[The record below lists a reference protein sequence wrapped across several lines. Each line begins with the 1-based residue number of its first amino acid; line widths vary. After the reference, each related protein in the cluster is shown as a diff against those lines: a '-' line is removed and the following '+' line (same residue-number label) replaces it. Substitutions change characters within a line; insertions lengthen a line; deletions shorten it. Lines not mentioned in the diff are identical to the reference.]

1 MLKLNL
7 KIALRNIW
15 RHKLTTT
22 IKLVGLIIGLST
34 VVVLIAYVMFELSFD
49 RHHQNAAQIYRLQ
62 SIEAKTHKQNIQ
74 LPSGLAEMLLREIPE
89 VEKVTSLLA
98 YNEQVKVGDNLFK
111 KALLTTDHA
120 FFEMFSMPLIAGDLK
135 SVLNAPNTVVVSA
148 TFAKTAFPNG
158 NVLGQSILLE
168 NYKKPFQVVGI
179 MKDVPKASH
188 FHGDLVIKSDLGE
201 ELNWRAYSSV
211 PQYIQ
216 IKKGAS
222 IELVQQ
228 KLKSLYKK
236 YKFPEGLSLDFMPLT
251 KIHLYSHTTEEIEA
265 NSDIKYVYIFSIV
278 AFFILLIAIVNFIN
292 LTVAASLKRGKE
304 IGVKK
309 VMGASVGQLRMQF
322 LSESYLY
329 FLFATILVLILTYDL
344 IPLIGSKMGI
354 TISLRELVNAKTIWI
369 SIGVIIIAGFVSGL
383 YPAIILSRLMPV
395 KTLKGYTG
403 HTSGKFGFKKILMVF
418 QFSISAFLIVC
429 TLIIYAQL
437 KFIKTKN
444 LGFDQNQL
452 IVSTYNQLGKNFT
465 SFKAQLLQNKDI
477 RSVSLSSFDPG
488 NAFGGS
494 SSWTNDNDT
503 TNYAVNFIFA
513 DFDFVKTLDIKT
525 IKGRAFSTKYG
536 GDTFDYE
543 KASENL
549 PIKEVIKLNNQKP
562 ILLNEAAVKAFNLKK
577 PIDTILKYG
586 GLQGKVVGVVSNF
599 NGMSLHN
606 EIKPVAIR
614 LSLGSTSGYLYI
626 KTNTQDLVATKA
638 KIEDIWK
645 KHFQGILPDLQFMDD
660 HLQQL
665 YMAEMR
671 LGSIFISFA
680 AIAIFL
686 CCIGLFGM
694 VYFDLEQRTK
704 EIAVRKILGA
714 SIKDLLALLNG
725 SFIKVVLVANLIIWP
740 VAYYLTRE
748 WLNSFYYRIEIS
760 YLPFILALLLCVLLT
775 LLTVSLQAI
784 RTVKKSPVDALKY
797 E

>member
-1 MLKLNL
+1 MFKLNL
-7 KIALRNIW
+7 KIVLRNIW
-15 RHKLTTT
+15 RHKLTTA

-49 RHHQNAAQIYRLQ
+49 RYAQNAMQIYRLQ
-62 SIEAKTHKQNIQ
+62 SIEAKSQKENIQ

-89 VEKVTSLLA
+89 IEKTTNLFT
-98 YNEQVKVGDNLFK
+98 YNEQIKVGNTLFK
-111 KALLTTDHA
+111 RELLTTDPV
-120 FFEMFSMPLIAGDLK
+120 FFEMFSIPLIAGDLK
-135 SVLNAPNTVVVSA
+135 SVLKQPNTIVVSA
-148 TFAKTAFPNG
+148 TFAKTAFPKG
-158 NVLGQSILLE
+158 NALGQSILLE
-168 NYKKPFQVVGI
+168 NDKKPFQVVGI

-188 FHGDLVIKSDLGE
+188 FNADLVIKSDLKK

-216 IKKGAS
+216 IKKGTS
-222 IELVQQ
+222 VEFVQQ

-236 YKFPEGLSLDFMPLT
+236 YQFPEGVSIKLMPLT
-251 KIHLYSHTTEEIEA
+251 KIHLYSHTTRELAA
-265 NSDIKYVYIFSIV
+265 NGDIKYVYIFSIV

-304 IGVKK
+304 IGIKK
-309 VMGASVGQLRMQF
+309 VMGASVGQLRIQF

-329 FLFATILVLILTYDL
+329 FLLATVLVLILTYDL
-344 IPLIGSKMGI
+344 IPVIGSKIGI
-354 TISLRELVNAKTIWI
+354 AISLADMVNVKTIWI
-369 SIGVIIIAGFVSGL
+369 SIGVIIISGFVAGL
-383 YPAIILSRLMPV
+383 YPAIILSKLMPV

-403 HTSGKFGFKKILMVF
+403 HTSGRFGFKKILMVF

-444 LGFDQNQL
+444 LGFDKNQL
-452 IVSTYNQLGKNFT
+452 MVSSYRRFGNNFT
-465 SFKAQLLQNKDI
+465 AFKAELLQNKEI
-477 RSVSLSSFDPG
+477 KSVSLSSFDPG
-488 NAFGGS
+488 KTFGGS

-503 TNYAVNFIFA
+503 TNYTADFIDA
-513 DFDFVKTLDIKT
+513 DFDFIKTLDIKT
-525 IKGRAFSTKYG
+525 LKGRVFSEKYG
-536 GDTFDYE
+536 SDVFDYY
-543 KASENL
+543 KAAENL
-549 PIKEVIKLNNQKP
+549 SGEEARKLTDQKP
-562 ILLNEAAVKAFNLKK
+562 ILLNEAAVKAFNLKR
-577 PIDTILKYG
+577 PIDTILSYG
-586 GLQGKVVGVVSNF
+586 GLQGKVIGVVSNF
-599 NGMSLHN
+599 NGMSLHT
-606 EIKPVAIR
+606 EVKPVAIQV
-614 LSLGSTSGYLYI
+614 SLNPTSGYLYI
-626 KTNTQDLVATKA
+626 KTNTEDLVATKA
-638 KIEDIWK
+638 KIEEIWK
-645 KHFQGILPDLQFMDD
+645 KHFPEILPDLQFMDE

-665 YMAEMR
+665 YMAELR

-714 SIKDLLALLNG
+714 SVKDLLTLLNSG
-725 SFIKVVLVANLIIWP
+725 FMKAVLLANLIIWP
-740 VAYYLTRE
+740 IAYYLTKE

-760 YLPFILALLLCVLLT
+760 YVPFVAALMLCIILT

>member
-1 MLKLNL
+1 MFKLNL

-22 IKLVGLIIGLST
+22 IKLVGLIVGLST

-49 RHHQNAAQIYRLQ
+49 RYHQNADQIYRLR
-62 SIEAKTHKQNIQ
+62 SIDVKNNKERIGI
-74 LPSGLAEMLLREIPE
+74 PSGMAEMLLSEIPE
-89 VEKVTSLLA
+89 VEKATLLSA
-98 YNEQVKVGDNLFK
+98 NEVQVKVGDNFFLK
-111 KALLTTDHA
+111 NLLTTDHA
-120 FFEMFSMPLIAGDLK
+120 FFEIFSAPLIAGDLK
-135 SVLNAPNTVVVSA
+135 SVLNEPNTIVVSE
-148 TFAKTAFPNG
+148 TFAKAAFPKG
-158 NVLGQSILLE
+158 NVIGQSIVLKD
-168 NYKKPFQVVGI
+168 YAKPFQVIGI

-188 FHGDLVIKSDLGE
+188 FHADLAIKSDLGAK
-201 ELNWRAYSSV
+201 LNWRSYSSI

-265 NSDIKYVYIFSIV
+265 NGDIKYVYIFSIV

-292 LTVAASLKRGKE
+292 LTIAASLKRGKE

-354 TISLRELVNAKTIWI
+354 AISLMELINAKTIWI
-369 SIGVIIIAGFVSGL
+369 SIGVIIVAGFVSGL

-403 HTSGKFGFKKILMVF
+403 HTSGTFGFKKILMVF

-452 IVSTYNQLGKNFT
+452 IVSSFNMFGNNFNA
-465 SFKAQLLQNKDI
+465 FKAELLQNKAVKSI
-477 RSVSLSSFDPG
+477 SLSSFDPG
-488 NAFGGS
+488 KSFGGS
-494 SSWTNDNDT
+494 STWTNDNDT
-503 TNYAVNFIFA
+503 TSYATDFIFA
-513 DFDFVKTLDIKT
+513 DFDFIKTLDIKT
-525 IKGRAFSTKYG
+525 VKGRTFSIKYG
-536 GDTFDYE
+536 SDVFDYYKE
-543 KASENL
+543 AQKL
-549 PIKEVIKLNNQKP
+549 PAEEIAKLANQRP
-562 ILLNEAAVKAFNLKK
+562 ILLNEAAVKAFNLKN
-577 PIDTILKYG
+577 PIDTILNYG
-586 GLQGKVVGVVSNF
+586 GLQGKVIGVVSNF

-606 EIKPVAIR
+606 EVRPVAIQ

-626 KTNTQDLVATKA
+626 KTNAQNLVATKA
-638 KIEDIWK
+638 KIEGIWK
-645 KHFQGILPDLQFMDD
+645 KYFPEILPDLQFMDD
-660 HLQQL
+660 HLQEL

-725 SFIKVVLVANLIIWP
+725 SFIKVVFVANLIIWP
-740 VAYYLTRE
+740 LAYYLTKE

-760 YLPFILALLLCVLLT
+760 YLPFVLALLLCVLLT